1 MINSTEQGFPN
12 TERFTIQGCLGTGG
26 FGVVYKA
33 FDNQQNTLV
42 ALKTLNELDPE
53 AILAFKHEFRALADV
68 THPNLVELY
77 ELFFENE
84 QWFFTMELVEG
95 ISILEY
101 VWQSITE
108 EDIWQEVASEW
119 ENSSSISSIDTPI
132 PDIEPSWKTKAVG
145 STNEIITL
153 PTNLARA
160 PKTLS
165 KSPARFDRLR
175 KGLKQLIEG
184 LMALHE
190 AGKLH
195 RDIKPSNVLVTKQG
209 RVVILDFGLVTE
221 LASQK
226 IGENKNIVG
235 TPTYMSPEQG
245 SGQVVDEATDWYS
258 LGVILYEALT
268 EELPFGD
275 HFEAQPVKI
284 LLSKLRYEPTAPSQL
299 VTGIPAELE
308 KLCLDL
314 LSCDPKN
321 RPNGLEILRRLT
333 GSQNK
338 KHQKSIVSQAR
349 LIGREEAL
357 NTLHEAFL
365 KVKEDRAVSVYIH
378 GKSGMGKSALVRYF
392 LEELQQKEPN
402 LLILSGRCYEQ
413 EFVPYKALDSLMDA
427 LASYL
432 KTLNKAEIDLLIR
445 EDITALAKIFPVF
458 NQVERIEQIKS
469 NVLDIPNSQE
479 LRQRAFVS
487 LRELLLSLGKRNL
500 LVLYVD
506 DLQWGD
512 SDSAMLLQEILRMPN
527 APRLLFLACYRSE
540 EVVNSQLL
548 KLLLCQD
555 LDMLSERK
563 EIELKELS
571 WSEACSLA
579 KVLLEDSTP
588 EQAEIIAQEAGG
600 SPFFIR
606 EFVRYSQLGHAFQ
619 QTSDENANKKQL
631 GSLGSLESLESLGSL
646 DEVIHNHISQLPENT
661 HSLLEVLAIAGQPL
675 ERKIAKQAAQIKGD
689 DQNIVNSLRT
699 NRLIRAKGSKHRY
712 ELDIYHSRIRG
723 AIIKHLSLENIKRHH
738 ANLANTLES
747 LEIDDPQR
755 LAYHFENAGDNEKA
769 CKYTILA
776 AEQASQTLA
785 FNQSA
790 QLYQLALN
798 IILRNKEPKTSL
810 LETQLQG
817 LKVKLADALSY
828 AGRGKEASQ
837 IYLSVATDICN
848 LCITDSLALKFQ
860 QRAAEELLRSGHID
874 EGLSVLGNVLAK
886 VGIKVPKT
894 SWGSLV
900 LFLLR
905 RLWIE
910 IRGLGFQETPEREIS
925 PEALLQIDMCWTG
938 AIGLSLVASIL
949 GADFQT
955 RHLLLALKIGEPYRV
970 ARALSLEIPYSA
982 IDGGSEWSKTNQLIG
997 KSRELAEKVNNPY
1010 ALTLVNFSSSVAAF
1024 LMGEWKKAHQLGE
1037 KAEKMLREK
1046 CTGVVWELSTIL
1058 IFMLRPLFYMG
1069 EWNKLFDRV
1078 TGLIQEAQRR
1088 GDLYTETN
1096 LRIRLYYL
1104 MRLASDEPEKLE
1116 IELREALEQWSHRG
1130 FHVQHYWELV
1140 CQVETTMYR
1149 GEGEE
1154 GWHFLNFQWKALKK
1168 SQYLRVQFVRIE
1180 MWHLYARSA
1189 LAAIVQGAERDP
1201 LLKAAQRTAQK
1212 IEKEKRQ
1219 YGDALALLIRAAV
1232 AVIYGQKALAIE
1244 LLEESE
1250 EKCIAT
1256 DMYLFATATNY
1267 RRGQLIGGTQGKDLM
1282 QAACNWMKDQHIKC
1296 PEKIFDMVAPGIWEV

>member
-1 MINSTEQGFPN
+1 MTSSNGQEFPN
-12 TERFTIQGCLGTGG
+12 TERFTIQSCLGTGG

-53 AILAFKHEFRALADV
+53 AIMAFKQEFRALADV

-95 ISILEY
+95 INILEY

-108 EDIWQEVASEW
+108 EDVWQEVAAEW
-119 ENSSSISSIDTPI
+119 DHSNSIVSIDTPL
-132 PDIEPSWKTKAVG
+132 PELEPSWKTKAVG
-145 STNEIITL
+145 STNEIITVAANVVK
-153 PTNLARA
+153 P
-160 PKTLS
+160 PKVLS

-175 KGLKQLIEG
+175 KSLKQLVEG

-226 IGENKNIVG
+226 IGQSRNIVG

-245 SGQVVDEATDWYS
+245 AGQLVTEATDWYS
-258 LGVILYEALT
+258 VGVILYEALT
-268 EELPFGD
+268 GELPFGD
-275 HFEAQPVKI
+275 HFDSQPIKI
-284 LLSKLRYEPTAPSQL
+284 ILSKLRYEPTAPSLL
-299 VTGIPAELE
+299 VTGLPAELE

-314 LSCDPKN
+314 LACDCKN
-321 RPNGLEILRRLT
+321 RPSGSELLRRLT
-333 GSQNK
+333 GIQTK
-338 KHQKSIVSQAR
+338 KRRQKLIIDQAR
-349 LIGREEAL
+349 LIGREEQL
-357 NTLHEAFL
+357 NALHEAFL
-365 KVKEDRAVSVYIH
+365 KVKEGQPVSVYIQ
-378 GKSGMGKSALVRYF
+378 GKSGMGKSAFVRYF
-392 LEELQQKEPN
+392 LEELQQRELD

-427 LASYL
+427 LANHL
-432 KTLNKAEIDLLIR
+432 KSLSDIELDTLIT
-445 EDITALAKIFPVF
+445 EDIAALAKIFPVF
-458 NQVERIEQIKS
+458 NQVEKINQIKS
-469 NVLDIPNSQE
+469 NVLAIPSSQE

-487 LRELLLSLGKRNL
+487 LRELLSSLGKQSL
-500 LVLYVD
+500 LILHVD

-512 SDSAMLLQEILRMPN
+512 SDSAILLQEILRMPN

-540 EVVNSQLL
+540 DATNSQLL
-548 KLLLCQD
+548 KVLLRQD
-555 LDMLSERK
+555 PDMLAQRE

-571 WSEACSLA
+571 LVDACRLA
-579 KVLLEDSTP
+579 KTLLEDSTQ
-588 EQAEIIAQEAGG
+588 EQAEIIAQEAAG
-600 SPFFIR
+600 SPFFIG
-606 EFVRYSQLGHAFQ
+606 EFVRYSQLGHTFQ
-619 QTSDENANKKQL
+619 QTSEEDITKKQL
-631 GSLGSLESLESLGSL
+631 GSL
-646 DEVIHNHISQLPENT
+646 DEIIQKHIFQLPENT
-661 HSLLEVLAIAGQPL
+661 RNLLEIIAIAGQPL
-675 ERKIAKQAAQIKGD
+675 ERTLAKQAAKIKD
-689 DQNIVNSLRT
+689 NEQTIVNILRT
-699 NRLIRAKGSKHRY
+699 NRLIRAKGSKHSY
-712 ELDIYHSRIRG
+712 ELDVYHNRIRE
-723 AIIKHLSLENIKRHH
+723 AIIKYLSLERIKKHH
-738 ANLANTLES
+738 SNLANTLETS
-747 LEIDDPQR
+747 GISDLQR
-755 LAYHFENAGDNEKA
+755 LAYHFENAGHNEKA
-769 CKYTILA
+769 YKYTILA
-776 AEQASQTLA
+776 AEQAFQTLA
-785 FNQSA
+785 FNQAA

-798 IILRNKEPKTSL
+798 IMLQGNKPKTLL
-810 LETQLQG
+810 LEGQLQD
-817 LKVKLADALSY
+817 LKIKLADALSY

-837 IYLSVATDICN
+837 IYLSVATDICD

-874 EGLSVLGNVLAK
+874 EGLSVLGNVLSK
-886 VGIKVPKT
+886 VGIKIPKT
-894 SWGSLV
+894 SWGALISFLV
-900 LFLLR
+900 R
-905 RLWIE
+905 RLWIQF
-910 IRGLGFQETPEREIS
+910 RGLDFQEIPEREIS
-925 PEALLQIDMCWTG
+925 SDELLQIDVCWTG

-982 IDGGSEWSKTNQLIG
+982 IDGGGEWSKTNQLIAR
-997 KSRELAEKVNNPY
+997 SRELAEKVNNAY
-1010 ALTLVNFSSSVAAF
+1010 ALTLVDFSASAAAF
-1024 LMGEWKKAHQLGE
+1024 LMGEWKKAFQLGE

-1046 CTGVVWELSTIL
+1046 CTGVVWELSTVL

-1154 GWHFLNFQWKALKK
+1154 GWHFLNFRWKDLKK

-1189 LAAIVQGAERDP
+1189 LAAIAQGAEP
-1201 LLKAAQRTAQK
+1201 YSLLKAALKTAQK

-1219 YGDALALLIRAAV
+1219 YGNALALLIRAGVAAV
-1232 AVIYGQKALAIE
+1232 KEDKPLAIE
-1244 LLEESE
+1244 LLKEAE
-1250 EKCIAT
+1250 EKFIAT
-1256 DMYLFATATNY
+1256 DMNLFATATSY
-1267 RRGQLIGGTQGKDLM
+1267 RRGQLIGGKEGQNLV
-1282 QAACNWMKDQHIKC
+1282 QLACKWMTDQRIKC
-1296 PEKIFDMVAPGIWEV
+1296 PEKMFDMVAPGKWGN